1 MLPAADMAD
10 SPLAV
15 LVRPPIGWILALV
28 WGALWGSFCNVAI
41 YRIGRIAQ
49 EEDAWWE
56 AQPEDAPG
64 SFLTLERAHL
74 GWVWRALRSLVD
86 PARSHCPRCGAL
98 IRARDNLPLA
108 GWLLLRG
115 RCRDCHAPIS
125 PRYPLIEAGAAALA
139 AAVYLRFVA
148 LAPAEPIIQVSR
160 FFVYFGFAAVLLVLT
175 AIDLET
181 LLLPDAITYPA
192 IPAFFL
198 AGRCLPD
205 VSTGDAAL
213 GLGLGYAGLQ
223 GLALGWRLAT
233 GRDALG
239 GGDAKLLALV
249 GGLLGWRALP
259 WTLLGGAILGL
270 VIALPLL
277 AWQRWRGEQHEG
289 QALTQIPVPF
299 GPALATAALAYL
311 FFGRA
316 LNEFFFAG
324 LGAG

>member
-1 MLPAADMAD
+1 MLPAPDMPD
-10 SPLAV
+10 SPLAA
-15 LVRPPIGWILALV
+15 LVRPPLGWILALV

-41 YRIGRIAQ
+41 HRIGRIA
-49 EEDAWWE
+49 EEEEAWWE
-56 AQPEDAPG
+56 GQPEDSPG
-64 SFLTLERAHL
+64 SFLALERAHL
-74 GWVWRALRSLVD
+74 GWIRRALRSLAD
-86 PARSHCPRCGAL
+86 PPRSHCPRCGAL
-98 IRARDNLPLA
+98 IRARDNLPLL

-139 AAVYLRFVA
+139 AAVYLRFVV
-148 LAPAEPIIQVSR
+148 LAPAEPVLQASR
-160 FFVYFGFAAVLLVLT
+160 FFVYFGFTAVLLVLT
-175 AIDLET
+175 VIDLET
-181 LLLPDAITYPA
+181 LLLPDAITYPS

-198 AGRCLPD
+198 AGRFLPD
-205 VSTGDAAL
+205 VTTGDATL
-213 GLGLGYAGLQ
+213 GLILGYAGLQ
-223 GLALGWRLAT
+223 GLALVWRLAT

-277 AWQRWRGEQHEG
+277 AWQRWRQGQHEG

-299 GPALATAALAYL
+299 GPALAVAALTYL

-316 LNEFFFAG
+316 LNELLFAG
-324 LGAG
+324 LGAE